1 MAKFIISNHKA
12 VNLSNVDEFSVSC
25 NYLKLTTG
33 GGLNAREVSF
43 VYGAEINLVKLFDA
57 IIDFIADDKA
67 VVFDCDEF
75 MKTL

>member
-1 MAKFIISNHKA
+1 MAKFIISDHKA
-12 VNLSNVDEFSVSC
+12 FNLSNIDEFSVSC
-25 NYLKLTTG
+25 YYLKLTTS

-43 VYGAEINLVKLFDA
+43 VYGAEANLVKLFDA
-57 IIDFIADDKA
+57 IVDFIANDKV